1 MSDPGAPP
9 TPIDDEPPVRRTRVN
24 FGRFLVPLTLAIGL
38 GVTGVVW
45 KIVRE
50 WESQQLNVL
59 LGDKVAEQVQKLDRE
74 TDDAT
79 DILLALRA
87 HFAGTGAFDADNF
100 GVFATE
106 HLHSFPEV
114 VAVGWLQRVR
124 ALERDEFEARVRP
137 DNAGRYEILE
147 SNEAH
152 ELVRA
157 NRRDQY
163 FPVTFVTPIGAPARN
178 ERSFGFDHGA
188 IPERLAAIEEA
199 CRTGRMVVVGPTS
212 YVAFAEGAAATTP
225 GARAFVC
232 YLPVFA
238 GGGVPAIEA
247 ERDARLLGCVVE
259 LVDVQELFDSAA
271 RAMRLDTIA
280 LRVYVD
286 EAFGAGGKRT
296 FAWKSLDDGLDDDYD
311 AVARSRAFDEHRLV
325 FGSRCFRILARPN
338 DQFASSAVVVPPWF
352 AVLAAL
358 GFTGAATYLV
368 YKLGSERGR
377 LSHEIRQFWKM
388 TSEMLCVMDTEG
400 HLRRVNPAWTALL
413 GRSESD
419 LIGTSLPELVHPE
432 DRADSESALH
442 HLSQGVT
449 SVTFEARLRSGDAE
463 WHWLRWNAAPSDDRK
478 VVHAVASDVTNERST
493 IEQLEERASIDSLTG
508 VLTRR
513 ALFDKL
519 SAEFERARRYGSTLS
534 VCVLD
539 LDHFK
544 QVNDRHGHVMG
555 DALLRRLGQ
564 LLKKSLRTADCAGRF
579 GGDEFV
585 MVLPECDYDAAKQ
598 TAERLL
604 VLLDLEGHVALPDGK
619 SLKLKASLGVAEL
632 SADIT
637 DVAMLVARADAS
649 LYRAK
654 RAGRNRVS

>member
-9 TPIDDEPPVRRTRVN
+9 TPIDDEPPVRRSRFTL
-24 FGRFLVPLTLAIGL
+24 GRFLVPITVVLGIAI
-38 GVTGVVW
+38 TGVVW
-45 KIVRE
+45 NIVRE

-59 LGDKVAEQVQKLDRE
+59 LGDRVAEQVQKLDRE
-74 TDDAT
+74 TDDAS
-79 DILLALRA
+79 DLLLALRA
-87 HFAGTGAFDADNF
+87 HFAGTGAFDAGNF
-100 GVFATE
+100 GVFASE
-106 HLHSFPEV
+106 HLRSFPEV
-114 VAVGWLQRVR
+114 VAIGWLQRVR

-137 DNAGRYEILE
+137 DNAGRYEIIE
-147 SNEAH
+147 PNAAR

-157 NRRDQY
+157 DRRDQY

-178 ERSFGFDHGA
+178 ERSFGLDHA
-188 IPERLAAIEEA
+188 KIPERLAGIEEA

-212 YVAFAEGAAATTP
+212 YVAFAEGAAAP
-225 GARAFVC
+225 APDSRAFVC
-232 YLPVFA
+232 YLPIFK
-238 GGGVPAIEA
+238 GGGVPAVEA
-247 ERDARLLGCVVE
+247 ERDAKLLGCVVE
-259 LVDVQELFDSAA
+259 LIDVGELFVSAA
-271 RAMRLDTIA
+271 RSMRLDTIA

-286 EAFGAGGKRT
+286 EAFGAGGKKT
-296 FAWKSLDDGLDDDYD
+296 FVWKSVDDRRSDDYD
-311 AVARSRAFDEHRLV
+311 AAVRSRVFDEHRLV
-325 FGSRCFRILARPN
+325 FGSRCFRILARATEA
-338 DQFASSAVVVPPWF
+338 FAGSALVVPPWF
-352 AVLAAL
+352 AVMAAL
-358 GFTGAATYLV
+358 GFTVVATYLV
-368 YKLGSERGR
+368 YKLGSDRGR
-377 LSHEIRQFWKM
+377 LTRETRQFWKM
-388 TSEMLCVMDTEG
+388 TSEMLCVMDGEG
-400 HLRRVNPAWTALL
+400 RLRRVNPAWTALL

-419 LIGTSLPELVHPE
+419 LIGSLLPELVHAE

-442 HLSQGVT
+442 HLSQGLT

-519 SAEFERARRYGSTLS
+519 SAEFERARRYGSSLS

-564 LLKKSLRTADCAGRF
+564 LLKKSLRTVDTAGRF

-604 VLLDLEGHVALPDGK
+604 ILLEEEGHVALPDGK

-654 RAGRNRVS
+654 RAGRSRVS

>member
-9 TPIDDEPPVRRTRVN
+9 TPIDDEPPVRRSR
-24 FGRFLVPLTLAIGL
+24 FSYGRFLVPLTLAIGL

-100 GVFATE
+100 GVFASE

-137 DNAGRYEILE
+137 DNAGHFEILE
-147 SNEAH
+147 ANEAR

-232 YLPVFA
+232 YLPIFA

-259 LVDVQELFDSAA
+259 LVDVEELFVSAA
-271 RAMRLDTIA
+271 RSMRLDTIA

-377 LSHEIRQFWKM
+377 LSREIRQFWKM

-442 HLSQGVT
+442 HLSQGLT

-604 VLLDLEGHVALPDGK
+604 VLLEDEGHVALPDGK

-654 RAGRNRVS
+654 RAGRSRVS

>member
-9 TPIDDEPPVRRTRVN
+9 TPIDDEPPVRRSR
-24 FGRFLVPLTLAIGL
+24 FSYGRFLVPLTLAIGL

-87 HFAGTGAFDADNF
+87 HFAGSGAFDADNF
-100 GVFATE
+100 GVFASE

-137 DNAGRYEILE
+137 DNAGRFEILE
-147 SNEAH
+147 ANAAH

-157 NRRDQY
+157 DRRDQY

-259 LVDVQELFDSAA
+259 LVDVEELFVSAA
-271 RAMRLDTIA
+271 RSMRLDTIA

-377 LSHEIRQFWKM
+377 LSREIRQFWKM

-585 MVLPECDYDAAKQ
+585 MVLPECDYDAGKQ

-604 VLLDLEGHVALPDGK
+604 VLLEDEGHVALPDGK

-654 RAGRNRVS
+654 RAGRSRVS

>member
-9 TPIDDEPPVRRTRVN
+9 TPIDDEPPVRRSRFTY
-24 FGRFLVPLTLAIGL
+24 GRFLVPLTLAIGL

-87 HFAGTGAFDADNF
+87 HFAGSGAFDADNF
-100 GVFATE
+100 GVFASE

-137 DNAGRYEILE
+137 DNAGRFEILE
-147 SNEAH
+147 ANAAH

-157 NRRDQY
+157 DRRDQY

-259 LVDVQELFDSAA
+259 LVDVEELFVSAA
-271 RAMRLDTIA
+271 RSMRLDTIA

-377 LSHEIRQFWKM
+377 LSREIRQFWKM

-585 MVLPECDYDAAKQ
+585 MVLPECDYDAGKQ

-604 VLLDLEGHVALPDGK
+604 VLLEDEGHVALPDGK

-654 RAGRNRVS
+654 RAGRSRVS

>member
-1 MSDPGAPP
+1 MVVARSRNEKEYDGHSAVPQFREAMRHSDQGSLEVRNLEGLLVSSVFTKSALSGWSTELAVEKSALDAQLWWSLRIFGIGGGLLSVMALLLATCLGRRFAALFAALAATAESLGRGERLPRSILGLREAQ
-9 TPIDDEPPVRRTRVN
+9 TVADQMILAADTLRHHDDEH
-24 FGRFLVPLTLAIGL
+24 GH
-38 GVTGVVW
+38 
-45 KIVRE
+45 
-50 WESQQLNVL
+50 
-59 LGDKVAEQVQKLDRE
+59 
-74 TDDAT
+74 
-79 DILLALRA
+79 LLARL
-87 HFAGTGAFDADNF
+87 N
-100 GVFATE
+100 
-106 HLHSFPEV
+106 
-114 VAVGWLQRVR
+114 
-124 ALERDEFEARVRP
+124 
-137 DNAGRYEILE
+137 N
-147 SNEAH
+147 SN
-152 ELVRA
+152 
-157 NRRDQY
+157 
-163 FPVTFVTPIGAPARN
+163 
-178 ERSFGFDHGA
+178 
-188 IPERLAAIEEA
+188 ERLAAANKELESFAYSVSHDLRAPLRAIDGFSHVLQEDYADKLDEGQIALVKRWIEA
-199 CRTGRMVVVGPTS
+199 GAKFDGLAVRCVAVRVGPSLLTREQRRRIGES
-212 YVAFAEGAAATTP
+212 LGRDQALESRQP
-225 GARAFVC
+225 MFVVTC
-232 YLPVFA
+232 PV
-238 GGGVPAIEA
+238 V
-247 ERDARLLGCVVE
+247 R
-259 LVDVQELFDSAA
+259 
-271 RAMRLDTIA
+271 
-280 LRVYVD
+280 
-286 EAFGAGGKRT
+286 
-296 FAWKSLDDGLDDDYD
+296 
-311 AVARSRAFDEHRLV
+311 
-325 FGSRCFRILARPN
+325 
-338 DQFASSAVVVPPWF
+338 
-352 AVLAAL
+352 LAAIGRGL
-358 GFTGAATYLV
+358 E
-368 YKLGSERGR
+368 LGSERGR
-377 LSHEIRQFWKM
+377 LSREIRQFWKM

-419 LIGTSLPELVHPE
+419 LIGVSLPELVHPE

-478 VVHAVASDVTNERST
+478 VVHSVASDVTNERST

-604 VLLDLEGHVALPDGK
+604 VLLEDEGHVALPDGK
-619 SLKLKASLGVAEL
+619 SLKLKASLGVAGL

-654 RAGRNRVS
+654 RAGRSRVS

>member
-1 MSDPGAPP
+1 
-9 TPIDDEPPVRRTRVN
+9 
-24 FGRFLVPLTLAIGL
+24 
-38 GVTGVVW
+38 
-45 KIVRE
+45 
-50 WESQQLNVL
+50 
-59 LGDKVAEQVQKLDRE
+59 
-74 TDDAT
+74 
-79 DILLALRA
+79 
-87 HFAGTGAFDADNF
+87 
-100 GVFATE
+100 
-106 HLHSFPEV
+106 
-114 VAVGWLQRVR
+114 
-124 ALERDEFEARVRP
+124 
-137 DNAGRYEILE
+137 
-147 SNEAH
+147 
-152 ELVRA
+152 
-157 NRRDQY
+157 
-163 FPVTFVTPIGAPARN
+163 
-178 ERSFGFDHGA
+178 
-188 IPERLAAIEEA
+188 
-199 CRTGRMVVVGPTS
+199 
-212 YVAFAEGAAATTP
+212 
-225 GARAFVC
+225 
-232 YLPVFA
+232 
-238 GGGVPAIEA
+238 PAIEA

-259 LVDVQELFDSAA
+259 LVDVEELFVSAA
-271 RAMRLDTIA
+271 RSMRLDTIA

-377 LSHEIRQFWKM
+377 LSREIRQFWKM

-585 MVLPECDYDAAKQ
+585 MVLPECDYDAGKQ

-604 VLLDLEGHVALPDGK
+604 VLLEDEGHVALPDGK

-649 LYRAK
+649 
-654 RAGRNRVS
+654 

>member
-9 TPIDDEPPVRRTRVN
+9 TPIDDEPPVRRSR
-24 FGRFLVPLTLAIGL
+24 FSYGRFLVPLTLAIGL

-100 GVFATE
+100 GVFASE

-137 DNAGRYEILE
+137 DNAGHFEILE
-147 SNEAH
+147 ANEAR

-259 LVDVQELFDSAA
+259 LVDVEELFVSAA
-271 RAMRLDTIA
+271 RSMRLDTIA

-377 LSHEIRQFWKM
+377 LSREIRQFWKM

-604 VLLDLEGHVALPDGK
+604 VLLEDEGHVALPDGK

-654 RAGRNRVS
+654 RAGRSRVS

>member
-9 TPIDDEPPVRRTRVN
+9 TPIDDEPPVRRSR
-24 FGRFLVPLTLAIGL
+24 FSYGRFLVPLTLAIGL

-100 GVFATE
+100 GVFASE

-137 DNAGRYEILE
+137 DNAGRFEILE
-147 SNEAH
+147 ANAAH

-157 NRRDQY
+157 DRRDQY

-259 LVDVQELFDSAA
+259 LVDVEELFVSAA
-271 RAMRLDTIA
+271 RSMRFDTIA
-280 LRVYVD
+280 LCVYVD

-377 LSHEIRQFWKM
+377 LSREIRQFWKM

-604 VLLDLEGHVALPDGK
+604 VLLEDEGHVALPDGK

-654 RAGRNRVS
+654 RAGRSRVS